1 MKTNLIIGVAILVIL
16 LIPLVSSQILVD
28 TVDSWIGRL
37 VLIGLVLFAIRQG
50 PLAGILTFLAV
61 AAIFAERNRFRIQK
75 AKNLLAGDGSQPA
88 LGNSTISARLADGG
102 KQSVPAT
109 TSPDVVEKPW
119 LSYGLPMESETV
131 NYTAPESS
139 EDEKVVLKSQ
149 LFPNDRINQ
158 FYLDHDMPSHN

>member
-1 MKTNLIIGVAILVIL
+1 MNTNLIIGVAIFVIL
-16 LIPLVSSQILVD
+16 LIPIVSSQVLVD
-28 TVDSWIGRL
+28 TVDSWLGRI
-37 VLIGLVLFAIRQG
+37 VLLGLVIFAIRQG
-50 PLAGILTFLAV
+50 PLAGVLAFLAV

-75 AKNLLAGDGSQPA
+75 AKNLLAADGSQPG
-88 LGNSTISARLADGG
+88 LGNSSISARLADGG
-102 KQSVPAT
+102 KQSVPAAT
-109 TSPDVVEKPW
+109 GPDIIEKPW
-119 LSYGLPMESETV
+119 LSYGLPMESETD

>member
-1 MKTNLIIGVAILVIL
+1 MNSNLIIGVAIFVIL
-16 LIPLVSSQILVD
+16 LIPILSSQILVD
-28 TVDSWIGRL
+28 LVDSILGRL
-37 VLIGLVLFAIRQG
+37 FLIVVVGLAIRQG
-50 PLAGILTFLAV
+50 PLPGILTFLAV

-75 AKNLLAGDGSQPA
+75 AKNLVAGEGSQPS
-88 LGNSTISARLADGG
+88 LGHSSLSARLADGG
-102 KQSVPAT
+102 KQSTPAP
-109 TSPDVVEKPW
+109 TSPDVQEKPW
-119 LSYGLPMESETV
+119 LSYGLPMESETD

>member
-1 MKTNLIIGVAILVIL
+1 MKNSLLIGIAILVIL
-16 LIPLVSSQILVD
+16 LIPIFSSEVLV
-28 TVDSWIGRL
+28 TAVDSWIGRIAL
-37 VLIGLVLFAIRQG
+37 LGAVVYAIRQG

-75 AKNLLAGDGSQPA
+75 AKNLLAGEGSQPG
-88 LGNSTISARLADGG
+88 LGNSSISARLADGG
-102 KQSVPAT
+102 KQSVPEKV
-109 TSPDVVEKPW
+109 SPDVQEKPW
-119 LSYGLPMESETV
+119 LSYGLPMESETD
-131 NYTAPESS
+131 NYTAPETS

>member
-1 MKTNLIIGVAILVIL
+1 MNNNLLIGVAILVIL
-16 LIPLVSSQILVD
+16 LIPIISSQILVD
-28 TVDSWIGRL
+28 VVDSLIGRI
-37 VLIGLVLFAIRQG
+37 VLLGLVVFAIRQG

-75 AKNLLAGDGSQPA
+75 AQNLLAGEGSQPG
-88 LGNSTISARLADGG
+88 LGNSSISARLADGG
-102 KQSVPAT
+102 KQSVPAPT
-109 TSPDVVEKPW
+109 TPDVQEKPW
-119 LSYGLPMESETV
+119 LSYGLPMESETL